1 MLVSEVSLYY
11 DPRSKKHQITLFG
24 MQVIFNVVTG
34 TESYVETFFC
44 VVICKADAFRIT
56 KTEIQCMS

>member
-24 MQVIFNVVTG
+24 M
-34 TESYVETFFC
+34 
-44 VVICKADAFRIT
+44 
-56 KTEIQCMS
+56 